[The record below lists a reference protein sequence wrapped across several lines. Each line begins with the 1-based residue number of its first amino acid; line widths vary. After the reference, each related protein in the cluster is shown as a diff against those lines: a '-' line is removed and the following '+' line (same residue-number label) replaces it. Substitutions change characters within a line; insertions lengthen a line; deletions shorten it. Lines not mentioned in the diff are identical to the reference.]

1 MTKNAASGFVCARGV
16 KAVRPFKE
24 TVVHYKLRQ
33 LPFHLDVSM
42 EETQFMKVMT
52 WLQDSSIAIWV
63 AESETIWAYPTMLT
77 LHTFGLAILVGS
89 NAVIDFR
96 LLGFSRETPI
106 PPLKK
111 LFGPMWIALAINAI
125 TGVLLFMSGAR
136 VKGLVIMLYVKLTFV
151 VLALIVLLQ
160 IRRIVFDSETRPE
173 VATLPRASWLAA
185 LSLCLWA
192 AATLS
197 GRMMAYWDWSFG
209 EY

>member
-1 MTKNAASGFVCARGV
+1 
-16 KAVRPFKE
+16 
-24 TVVHYKLRQ
+24 
-33 LPFHLDVSM
+33 M

-63 AESETIWAYPTMLT
+63 AESETIWAYPTMLA
-77 LHTFGLAILVGS
+77 LHTFGLAVLVGS

-96 LLGFSRETPI
+96 LLGFSRELPI

-111 LFGPMWIALAINAI
+111 LFPLMWMALSINAV
-125 TGVLLFMSGAR
+125 TGVLLFMNGAR
-136 VKGLVIMLYVKLTFV
+136 VKGLLIMLYVKLTFV
-151 VLALIVLLQ
+151 ALALIVLLQ

-173 VATLPRASWLAA
+173 AAMLPRASWLAA

-197 GRMMAYWDWSFG
+197 GRMMAYWEWSFG
-209 EY
+209 EL